1 MKDNVTKGRREQF
14 WMWLLGLVVISA
26 VLTMSSHQAQP
37 GANGPLLGIVVAGE
51 SEKKPIW
58 PWQRLW
64 RVKKW
69 AYTKYKACQAHY
81 RRVKRASQLAQI
93 ALAGMMPL
101 AQVIDALTAR
111 QVCYKLG
118 ALPVLYAL
126 FETLE
131 VREIINRHCPSKA
144 EVTHGT
150 VALVLV
156 LNRLLLPL
164 PLSQMSDWVGQTV
177 LVALLGIPASKFN
190 DDRLG
195 RTLDA
200 LHEKLAVIWQDIID
214 VAIRKANIDLSV
226 IFYDVT
232 GVVAHGNYAESEMI
246 DFGFAHNTPS
256 NKRKAKIGLNVS
268 ADGNIPWH
276 YQFWSGRT
284 ADQATVMSNLDQLG
298 QWLQTHGYPLQES
311 LMVGDR
317 AMLNAEIALAYDE
330 KGLRHLTGLRTLST
344 EHKELVYC
352 WSDEQFEAFPIVEG
366 ESPQYWGR
374 GCRVTLTHEEKSVTH
389 KGLVVLAGPL
399 RDQLRQS
406 RQAKLDALDSEL
418 TTLRAHIGQARLTT
432 VKALERSVHARLK
445 HSGVAHFV
453 ITDVQQSANG
463 QITLH
468 WFPNT
473 QALAKAQRQEGRYL
487 LVTNDESLSHREMF
501 RLYRQKD
508 GVETAFHICKSDLK
522 VSPLFLH
529 QDKRITAM
537 IFINMLALLAYNL
550 LQRQVQQ
557 QGLHITTRRIIQQLE
572 SLVLIETTYID
583 GSVCRRLVDVDPEL
597 LRLLSCVASS
607 LNQMVHTVTALPD
620 SRSPLL
626 LGDSFSN
633 TTLLC

>member
-1 MKDNVTKGRREQF
+1 
-14 WMWLLGLVVISA
+14 
-26 VLTMSSHQAQP
+26 
-37 GANGPLLGIVVAGE
+37 
-51 SEKKPIW
+51 
-58 PWQRLW
+58 
-64 RVKKW
+64 
-69 AYTKYKACQAHY
+69 
-81 RRVKRASQLAQI
+81 
-93 ALAGMMPL
+93 
-101 AQVIDALTAR
+101 
-111 QVCYKLG
+111 
-118 ALPVLYAL
+118 LYAL

-131 VREIINRHCPSKA
+131 VRQIINRHCPSKA
-144 EVTHGT
+144 EVAHGT

-200 LHEKLAVIWQDIID
+200 LHENLPVIWRDIID

-226 IFYDVT
+226 IFYDVS
-232 GVVAHGNYAESEMI
+232 GVVAHGTYADSNLI

-256 NKRKAKIGLNVS
+256 HKRKAKIGLNVS

-284 ADQATVMSNLDQLG
+284 ADQTTVMSNLEKLS
-298 QWLQTHGYPLQES
+298 QWLQKHGYPLQET
-311 LMVGDR
+311 LIVGDR

-330 KGLRHLTGLRTLST
+330 KGVRHLTGLRTIST
-344 EHKELVYC
+344 EHTELVAC
-352 WSDEQFEAFPIVEG
+352 WSDDQFAHYPLVEG
-366 ESPQYWGR
+366 ASPQYWGR
-374 GCRVTLTHEEKSVTH
+374 GCRVTLTHEQKSVTH

-399 RDQLRQS
+399 RDQLRQT

-418 TTLRAHIGQARLTT
+418 TTLRASIGQARLTT
-432 VKALERSVHARLK
+432 VKALQRSVTARLK

-453 ITDVQQSANG
+453 ITDVQQSASG

-468 WFPNT
+468 WFPNA
-473 QALAKAQRQEGRYL
+473 QALAAAQRQDGRYL

-529 QDKRITAM
+529 QDQRITAM

-557 QGLHITTRRIIQQLE
+557 QGLPITTRRIIQQLE
-572 SLVLIETTYID
+572 ALVLIETTSID

-597 LRLLSCVASS
+597 LHLLSFVASS
-607 LNQMVHTVTALPD
+607 LNPMVQTVTTLAD
-620 SRSPLL
+620 SHAPQL
-626 LGDSFSN
+626 LGDSLVN
-633 TTLLC
+633 QPPLC

>member
-1 MKDNVTKGRREQF
+1 MKHNATNEGRERF
-14 WMWLLGLVVISA
+14 WLWLVGLLLISAMLSMTSNLQTGTQGLLLGVA
-26 VLTMSSHQAQP
+26 VAS
-37 GANGPLLGIVVAGE
+37 E
-51 SEKKPIW
+51 SERKRIW
-58 PWQRLW
+58 PWQRVW

-69 AYTKYKACQAHY
+69 AYAKYKAWQADY
-81 RRVKRASQLAQI
+81 RQAKRASQMAKL

-101 AQVIDALTAR
+101 AQVMDALTAK
-111 QVCYKLG
+111 QVRYKLG

-131 VREIINRHCPSKA
+131 VRQIINRHCPSKA
-144 EVTHGT
+144 EVAHGT

-164 PLSQMSDWVGQTV
+164 PLSQISDWVGQTV
-177 LVALLGIPASKFN
+177 LVAVLGIPAGKFN

-200 LHEKLAVIWQDIID
+200 LHEKLGVIWRDIID

-232 GVVAHGNYAESEMI
+232 GVVAHGSYAESKMI

-284 ADQATVMSNLDQLG
+284 ADQATVASNLASLS
-298 QWLQTHGYPLQES
+298 QWLQTHGYPLQTS
-311 LMVGDR
+311 LIVGDR
-317 AMLNAEIALAYDE
+317 AMLNGEIALAYDE
-330 KGLRHLTGLRTLST
+330 KGLRHLTGLRTLTT
-344 EHKELVYC
+344 EHKELVYR
-352 WSDEQFEAFPIVEG
+352 WTDEQFAACPLVEG
-366 ESPQYWGR
+366 ADPQYWGR

-399 RDQLRQS
+399 RDQLRQA
-406 RQAKLDALDSEL
+406 RQAKLDALESEL
-418 TTLRAHIGQARLTT
+418 SQLRASIGQARLTT
-432 VKALERSVHARLK
+432 VKAVQRSLNARLK
-445 HSGVAHFV
+445 QSGVAHLL
-453 ITDVQQSANG
+453 ITHVQQTATG

-468 WFPNT
+468 WIHNT
-473 QALAKAQRQEGRYL
+473 QALAQVQRQDGRYL
-487 LVTNDESLSHREMF
+487 LVTNDHSLSHRQMF

-529 QDKRITAM
+529 QDQRIASM
-537 IFINMLALLAYNL
+537 IFINLLALLAYNL
-550 LQRQVQQ
+550 LQRQLQQ
-557 QGLHITTRRIIQQLE
+557 QGLHLTTRRFIQQLE
-572 SLVLIETTYID
+572 ALVLIETTCID
-583 GSVCRRLVDVDPEL
+583 GSRYRRLVDVDPEL
-597 LRLLSCVASS
+597 LTLFAFVADA
-607 LNQMVHTVTALPD
+607 LDQMVHTLPALSD
-620 SRSPLL
+620 SRSPRL
-626 LGDSFSN
+626 LGGSPPNS
-633 TTLLC
+633 TLLC

>member
-1 MKDNVTKGRREQF
+1 MKDNATKGRRERF

-26 VLTMSSHQAQP
+26 VLTMSSHQQQT
-37 GANGPLLGIVVAGE
+37 GATGLLLGIVVTGE
-51 SEKKPIW
+51 SEKKALW
-58 PWQRLW
+58 PWQRQW

-69 AYTKYKACQAHY
+69 AYAKYKGCQSHY
-81 RRVKRASQLAQI
+81 RRAKRASHLARL
-93 ALAGMMPL
+93 ALSGMMPL
-101 AQVIDALTAR
+101 AQVVDALTAR

-131 VREIINRHCPSKA
+131 VRQIINRHCPSKA
-144 EVTHGT
+144 EVAHGT

-164 PLSQMSDWVGQTV
+164 PLSQISDWVGQTV

-200 LHEKLAVIWQDIID
+200 LHEKLAVIWRDIID
-214 VAIRKANIDLSV
+214 VAIRKAKIDLSV

-268 ADGNIPWH
+268 ADGTIPWH

-284 ADQATVMSNLDQLG
+284 ADQATVLSNLEKLS

-311 LMVGDR
+311 LIVGDR

-330 KGLRHLTGLRTLST
+330 KGLRHLTGLRTLSS
-344 EHKELVYC
+344 EHKHLVDC
-352 WSDEQFEAFPIVEG
+352 WNDEQFEAFPIVEG
-366 ESPQYWGR
+366 NSPQYWGR

-399 RDQLRQS
+399 RDQLRQA
-406 RQAKLDALDSEL
+406 RQAKLDALDCEL
-418 TTLRAHIGQARLTT
+418 TTLSASIGQPRLTT
-432 VKALERSVHARLK
+432 VKALERSLNARLK

-453 ITDVQQSANG
+453 ITDVQQSATG

-473 QALAKAQRQEGRYL
+473 QALAQAQRQDGRYL
-487 LVTNDESLSHREMF
+487 LVTNDESLSHHEMF

-529 QDKRITAM
+529 QDKRISAM

-557 QGLHITTRRIIQQLE
+557 QGLHFTTRRIIQQLE
-572 SLVLIETTYID
+572 SLVLIETTYLD
-583 GSVCRRLVDVDPEL
+583 GSICRRLVDVDPAL
-597 LRLLSCVASS
+597 LRLLSWLASS
-607 LNQMVHTVTALPD
+607 LNQMIHTVTALLD
-620 SRSPLL
+620 SPSPRLL
-626 LGDSFSN
+626 ADSFSN
-633 TTLLC
+633 STLLC